1 MQKLSSLTLPWPT
14 DWAALFGARR
24 PLILEIGFGYGAF
37 LLHLARQH
45 PDANVIGVEIA
56 NRCLVHVESRIARE
70 GWPNVRVVHSTAETA
85 LHHLFEPASLWQI
98 HVNFPDPWF
107 KKRHGHRRLMQRD
120 TLDAMVNRLQ
130 PGGLFYLATDIR
142 EYAEMSAAL
151 LADTPGL
158 ENLLPAA
165 WTENLPGRVL
175 TRYEGKAQREGL
187 PCYYFAYRRT
197 AAPPPPLPPA
207 QELPMPHIVFRS
219 PLSLDDIQA
228 QFAPM
233 QHTVGQ
239 VYISVLEAYRGRHK
253 LLFEVF
259 VKEPT
264 IEQHFAFTL
273 SRRPQA
279 GEYTLQLGTLGH
291 ARPTEGIHLAAGL
304 LGDWLVS
311 LHPDNRELKRKLK
324 A

>member
-1 MQKLSSLTLPWPT
+1 MRKLSSLTLPWPT

-24 PLILEIGFGYGAF
+24 PLIVELGFGYGAF

-56 NRCLVHVESRIARE
+56 NRCLAHVEARIARE
-70 GWPNVRVVHSTAETA
+70 GWPNVRVIHSTAETA
-85 LHHLFEPASLWQI
+85 LHHLFEPASVWQVHI
-98 HVNFPDPWF
+98 NFPDPWF

-130 PGGLFYLATDIR
+130 PGGELYLATDIL
-142 EYAEMSAAL
+142 EYAELSAAL
-151 LADTPGL
+151 LAETIGL
-158 ENLLPAA
+158 ENRLSTPWAA
-165 WTENLPGRVL
+165 ELPGRAV
-175 TRYEGKAQREGL
+175 TRYEGKAQREGR
-187 PCYYFAYRRT
+187 PCYYFVYRRT
-197 AAPPPPLPPA
+197 ATPAPPLPVV
-207 QELPMPHIVFRS
+207 QELPMPHLVFRS

-228 QFAPM
+228 QFAPT
-233 QHTVGQ
+233 QHTVGS
-239 VYISVLEAYRGRHK
+239 VHISLLEAYRGRHK

-259 VKEPT
+259 VKELT

-273 SRRPQA
+273 AGRPQA

-291 ARPTEGIHLAAGL
+291 ARPTEGVHLAAGL
-304 LGDWLVS
+304 LGDWLMS

-324 A
+324 E